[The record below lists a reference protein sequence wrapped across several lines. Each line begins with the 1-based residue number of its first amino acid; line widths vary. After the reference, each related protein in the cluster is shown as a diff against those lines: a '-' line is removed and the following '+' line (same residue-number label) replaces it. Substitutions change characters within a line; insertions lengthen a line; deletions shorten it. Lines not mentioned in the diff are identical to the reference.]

1 MARDS
6 GGQDRDYTAS
16 NDRWGGGYSYESE
29 TRNAQG
35 SVEKWG
41 NDQGGSGQGWS
52 NDWKNEKWSNNDS
65 NSGNWSKGNDKW
77 SNNDLKSDKWS
88 SDKWSKDQW
97 TDGGS
102 KYGNRDS
109 WNKES
114 WKGSDKKS
122 WESKGNDWSGRS
134 WGGGNSYGGRGG
146 YSGGYSG
153 YGGKSG
159 NMMPQLWPVDFSS
172 TNLVDFVKD
181 FYIPT
186 PSVKSRSEDECEMIR
201 RQYGLRIVSGEDVP
215 KVIVSFEE
223 SSFPEYLVRSLYR
236 HFGPDAV
243 PTPIQMQGWP
253 VAMSG
258 RSLVGIAQTGSG
270 KTLAYILPAIVHI
283 NAQPPAQP
291 GEGPI
296 ALVLVPTREL
306 CTQISQ
312 EAEKFSKAVA
322 DVGGVPTK
330 IACAFGGVK
339 KSEQLWAIRDSLDIL
354 VAAPG
359 RLIDFLASS
368 QLTLMRTSYV
378 VLDEADEMFS
388 MGFLPQLTQILSQIR
403 PDRQVLLYSATWP
416 NEVRNLA
423 RAVCTEKPVH
433 IQVGGDD
440 LAANHQIDQHVMYV
454 NSEKDKM
461 DKLFHE
467 VLPQLYLDENGQ
479 RLKEDAKLLVFC
491 NTKDTVDFLTKRMRE
506 EGVPAVAIHSG
517 KEQTERL
524 WVFDQFRNGDTKV
537 LVSTNLM
544 GRGVDV
550 PTVNIVVNYDMP
562 KNIAEY
568 IHRIGRTAR
577 AKALGKAISF
587 FGTNDVPIIN
597 DLVGVLNE
605 ANQIVPEWLMEFKMN
620 PYYRPF

>member
-1 MARDS
+1 MTNKWDDS
-6 GGQDRDYTAS
+6 NGYYSSGKGS
-16 NDRWGGGYSYESE
+16 YSY
-29 TRNAQG
+29 G
-35 SVEKWG
+35 S
-41 NDQGGSGQGWS
+41 
-52 NDWKNEKWSNNDS
+52 SNNDQ
-65 NSGNWSKGNDKW
+65 WSKSDWGK
-77 SNNDLKSDKWS
+77 SNEQS
-88 SDKWSKDQW
+88 
-97 TDGGS
+97 
-102 KYGNRDS
+102 R
-109 WNKES
+109 
-114 WKGSDKKS
+114 
-122 WESKGNDWSGRS
+122 DWSGEKRDYNSWPKDSWSDNNKSYNDWNRSDYGKSSYGRSSENGNGYNGSWSKESSWKSSGNDS
-134 WGGGNSYGGRGG
+134 WGGKGQERSYSSWGKDKYSYGGRGG
-146 YSGGYSG
+146 NS
-153 YGGKSG
+153 
-159 NMMPQLWPVDFSS
+159 NLPQLWPVDFSS
-172 TNLVDFVKD
+172 ANLVDFVKD
-181 FYIPT
+181 FYVPT
-186 PSVKSRSEDECEMIR
+186 ASVKRRSEDECESIR
-201 RQYGLRIVSGEDVP
+201 RAYGLRIVSGQDVP
-215 KVIVSFEE
+215 KVIVSFDE
-223 SSFPEYLVRSLYR
+223 SSFPDYLVRSLYR

-253 VAMSG
+253 IALSG

-283 NAQPPAQP
+283 NAQPPAKP

-306 CTQISQ
+306 CTQIAQ
-312 EAEKFSKAVA
+312 EAEKFSKAIA
-322 DVGGVPTK
+322 DVGGAPTK

-339 KSEQLWAIRDSLDIL
+339 KSEQLWAIQDSLDIL
-354 VAAPG
+354 IAAPG

-368 QLTLMRTSYV
+368 QLSLLRTSYV

-416 NEVRNLA
+416 AEVRNLA
-423 RAVCTEKPVH
+423 SSVCTEKPVH

-440 LAANHQIDQHVMYV
+440 LAANHQIDQSVIFV
-454 NSEKDKM
+454 NSERDKM
-461 DKLFHE
+461 EKLFHE

-491 NTKDTVDFLTKRMRE
+491 NTKDSVDFLTKRMRE

-562 KNIAEY
+562 KNISEY

-587 FGTNDVPIIN
+587 FGTSDVPIVN

-605 ANQIVPEWLMEFKMN
+605 ANQVVPEWLMEFKIN
-620 PYYRPF
+620 PYYRPL